1 MANVSKNQEENR
13 FAPVNVNVNAHSRRG
28 FNQELTELSGDHEPL
43 HYWTHIKCTHH
54 INNEN
59 IWNGLKWFCTKTKE
73 SARWLTEFLQK
84 SSLSNAK

>member
-43 HYWTHIKCTHH
+43 HY
-54 INNEN
+54 
-59 IWNGLKWFCTKTKE
+59 
-73 SARWLTEFLQK
+73 
-84 SSLSNAK
+84 